1 MTFEVYQ
8 DGRCKMATE
17 HPSCIYPERILR
29 SIAESD
35 TPSPLEY
42 QLQILCEVGFS
53 EAEILHKTCVFAAYY
68 AVK

>member
-29 SIAESD
+29 SMQSAGCTFRLNGKRIALKNL
-35 TPSPLEY
+35 LE
-42 QLQILCEVGFS
+42 
-53 EAEILHKTCVFAAYY
+53 EIKSMGR
-68 AVK
+68 KR